1 MTDAHQI
8 MCANEDHSRPA
19 VARLSWPNGTYRPT
33 LACRED
39 AARFQREAVAEGHA
53 LLIEPLPVAERPRGA
68 KDYAP
73 AIAEVGKLYRAAYG
87 QPLPA
92 ILLHAPDHPIYDEL
106 PDTIEE
112 RRKLPARFHTP
123 HWMGDCTPTAWVCDV
138 CWTEGVTYGW
148 PCEVAAEHG
157 GEVFAR

>member
-1 MTDAHQI
+1 MTETRQI
-8 MCANEDHSRPA
+8 MCANEDHARPA
-19 VARLSWPNGTYRPT
+19 VARLSWPCGRFDPT
-33 LACRED
+33 FACRED
-39 AARFQREAVAEGHA
+39 AALQQRIAIAEGYT
-53 LLIEPLPVAERPRGA
+53 LLVEPIEIRERPKGPR
-68 KDYAP
+68 DYAP
-73 AIAEVGKLYRAAYG
+73 AVREVGKLYRAAYG

-92 ILLHAPDHPIYDEL
+92 ILLHAPDHPSYDVL

-123 HWMGDCTPTAWVCDV
+123 HWMGDCTPTAWVCNV